1 MAALLISTT
10 MFLGL
15 GVTLATAP
23 LNSRKKYDYDKDTV
37 SIEQATSALRY
48 SKKMATGSEQRWK
61 QSISRSLKNMFRIKS
76 NISDLKE
83 QNHVKAEEIE
93 RELNSQVLNMLRRSK
108 TEMKYSKATGNSGKD
123 EIFNTALKNVV
134 TELMSDNTDDS
145 NFEKSVMKLQTA
157 ADNSLGDSQIDKK
170 NLNTVKAMRAAVNE
184 IEPIPIVSEAE
195 TQTETIAQPATAQ
208 PATAQPA
215 TAQPA
220 TAQPATAQPATAQP
234 ATAQPATAQPATAQ
248 PATTTEDLTALRQQ
262 IEKIR
267 KHLESQTQQDSRQ
280 QPTKIGAAN
289 AEARVR
295 EAEKRAATAK
305 ENEMKAEKRAAN
317 AKANE
322 MKAVKR
328 AAIAEARAVQ
338 VEEAARKKAEAEAKA
353 ARKKAEAEAK
363 AEAEEPAWLSEGW
376 ERVQQMRAQKAAQK
390 AEAEARAE
398 EEARARAEEEARMT
412 AAAMGRP
419 KDPTAARAERARAA
433 MAERARAERARA
445 ERAAKSAAARPAA
458 E

>member
-220 TAQPATAQPATAQP
+220 T
-234 ATAQPATAQPATAQ
+234 
-248 PATTTEDLTALRQQ
+248 TTEDLTALRQQ

-363 AEAEEPAWLSEGW
+363 AEAEEPAWLSEGF
-376 ERVQQMRAQKAAQK
+376 EMVQQMREAAQK
-390 AEAEARAE
+390 AEAEARAEQEARARAE
-398 EEARARAEEEARMT
+398 EEARARAEEEAR
-412 AAAMGRP
+412 ARP